1 MTANLSRRDSK
12 RVTVRATQPQ
22 KMAKE
27 PRTLVMINVK
37 FLSSHSVM
45 MLTRM
50 LSKRSLESLAL

>member
-1 MTANLSRRDSK
+1 MIANLSRRDSK

-22 KMAKE
+22 KTAKE

-50 LSKRSLESLAL
+50 LSKRSSESLAL